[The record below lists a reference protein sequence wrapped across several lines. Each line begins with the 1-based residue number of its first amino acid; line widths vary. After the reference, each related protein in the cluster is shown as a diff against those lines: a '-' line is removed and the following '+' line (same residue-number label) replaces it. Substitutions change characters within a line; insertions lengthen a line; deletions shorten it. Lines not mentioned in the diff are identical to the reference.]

1 MNKYSFSIKKL
12 ATYVCVASLGIGVL
26 ASLESCSETVDTGNF
41 TISKDETITDH
52 LRNNAKFSD
61 IYKVLQ
67 RVTLG
72 SKENASPLS
81 SVLAARGNYT
91 IFAPTNEAM
100 AKYITNLLGEG
111 KTVDDLSLEQAQ
123 RIAYSCVIDNGSE
136 AAYDSPN
143 FGNYVNGAFPKGDL
157 NNRSIT
163 LKQLTDSSKTPID
176 TYYQLN
182 GSSRIVSTDHKTSNG
197 FLHEV
202 DAVIAP
208 SSKAVPDL
216 IAEAGNM
223 NVMTALLR
231 ATGWD
236 KKLVETLDHKYE
248 AQEHETEPRR
258 FNGVAGRFNEA
269 QHRYFGFT
277 GFVETDDVF
286 AKEWGIPAPVMGA
299 AGAISNTDEIV
310 AAVRTKVEAAYGT
323 EAQGDLTNE
332 KNAINKFVAYHF
344 LKGRMG
350 FNQFVA
356 HYNEWGY
363 KYGDAYNPQQSKYS
377 IDIHDYYTTVGEN
390 PELMKITQTAADHKI
405 YLNRVATYNPSD
417 YTKMAELKAGGV
429 EVSAENQVNGKTAD
443 NNALNGYYFPINK
456 ILMLDKSAR
465 DVLGGERIR
474 FDITTILPELLSY
487 GCRSN
492 RQYTYFPRGYFNNIL
507 NASESTRLLYLHSS
521 AVGSGGWRDY
531 EGDELMVIGLYDFV
545 LKLPPVP
552 AAGTYEIRM
561 GLSNNSLRGMCQIY
575 FGESP
580 NDLRPAGLPVD
591 MRQKGQGND
600 NIGWVADTKDE
611 SLNAENDKNM
621 RNHGWMKAPRF
632 FTKTDGK
639 GDSDLRNTEEG
650 VILRRIVTVQ
660 YLEPGKSYYL
670 RFKSALNQT
679 DSQFFSDYFE
689 LVPNSVF
696 SGTLEP
702 EDQW

>member
-12 ATYVCVASLGIGVL
+12 ATYVCVASLGLGVL
-26 ASLESCSETVDTGNF
+26 ASLESCRETVDTGNF

-52 LRNNAKFSD
+52 LRDNAKFSD
-61 IYKVLQ
+61 IYKVMQ

-72 SKENASPLS
+72 NKDNASPLS

-100 AKYITNLLGEG
+100 AKYITSLLGEG
-111 KTVDDLSLEQAQ
+111 KTVNDLSLEQAQ
-123 RIAYSCVIDNGSE
+123 RIAYSCVIDNGTE
-136 AAYDSPN
+136 TAYDSPN

-163 LKQLTDSSKTPID
+163 LKQLTDSSKTPVD

-182 GSSRIVSTDHKTSNG
+182 GNSRIVSTDQKTSNG
-197 FLHEV
+197 FIHEV

-223 NVMTALLR
+223 NVMTALLK

-236 KKLVETLDHKYE
+236 KKLVETLDQAYE

-258 FNGVAGRFNEA
+258 FNGVVGRFSEA
-269 QHRYFGFT
+269 QHRYLGFT
-277 GFVETDDVF
+277 GFVETDDVY
-286 AKEWGIPAPVMGA
+286 AKEWGIPAPVLGTG
-299 AGAISNTDEIV
+299 GAITNTDEIV
-310 AAVRTKVEAAYGT
+310 AAVRAKVETAYGT

-332 KNAINKFVAYHF
+332 KNAVNRFVAYHF

-363 KYGDAYNPQQSKYS
+363 KYGDAYNPQQNKYS
-377 IDIHDYYTTVGEN
+377 IDIFDYFTTEGEN
-390 PELMKITQTAADHKI
+390 PELMKITQTATDHKI
-405 YLNRVATYNPSD
+405 HLNRVATYDPND
-417 YTKMAELKAGGV
+417 YTKMTKVVAEGI
-429 EVSAENQVNGKTAD
+429 EVSAENQVNGKAVD
-443 NNALNGYYFPINK
+443 NNALNGYYFPIGE
-456 ILMLDKSAR
+456 ILMLDQTAR
-465 DVLGGERIR
+465 AALGGERIR

-492 RQYTYFPRGYFNNIL
+492 RKYTYFPRGYFNNIL
-507 NASESTRLLYLHSS
+507 NASEGTRLLYLHSS
-521 AVGSGGWRDY
+521 AVGGSGWRDY
-531 EGDELMVIGLYDFV
+531 QGDELMVLGLYDFV

-561 GLSNNSLRGMCQIY
+561 GLSNNSLRGMCQVY
-575 FGESP
+575 FGNSP

-591 MRQKGQGND
+591 MRQAGKGND
-600 NIGWVADTKDE
+600 NIGWVADSKDE

-621 RNHGWMKAPRF
+621 RNHGWMKAPRS
-632 FTKTDGK
+632 FTVNDGK
-639 GDSDLRNTEEG
+639 GDTDLRNFG
-650 VILRRIVTVQ
+650 SGDILRRIITVQ
-660 YLEPGKSYYL
+660 HMEPGKSYYL